1 MYSLDKDVQK
11 YKPRKEQQNCLNFVE
26 KTLTNNK
33 LVKFFLLDL
42 PVGVGKSHLSIMIS
56 DWYKKNIKKTAKVD
70 IITAT
75 KILQDQY
82 ADTYETLNNLKG
94 KENYNCSEFSC
105 SCQYGKQFAKLNN
118 KKCDYCPYD
127 LSKNSYIN
135 GAVSLTNFH
144 LYSIFSLFG
153 DKMPEKRESDV
164 LILDEAHLF
173 DDIMSDF
180 FTFRVNERFIK
191 RFKLP
196 NEKATLNALKKVG
209 DLNSYVEFLQDLNQQ
224 LVEGI
229 DQLSQEIGLDPKLK
243 NKKMVDRTSKI
254 SKVLK
259 KENSATKSMSTLFD
273 MTREQ
278 GKLELILKEY
288 KLNENNWIFEKTK
301 VFKDQEDS
309 YSISSIWSYDFLDKY
324 VFSKYE
330 RVFLLSGTILD
341 KNMFCQLNGLDV
353 TKSAYYRI
361 QSPFDVNNRKVYYL
375 PVGKMSYKQK
385 EETFEKYIPYIKK
398 ILKKYYNKKGII
410 HTNSFELANK
420 IKDNI
425 DDSRLVYHD
434 STNKDEVLNEH
445 KRTDKP
451 TVIVSPSM
459 DTGVSFDGDYARF
472 QIIAKIPY
480 PSLASKK
487 NKMRQKMNQEWY
499 SYKTCASLQQAC
511 GRIVRSKE
519 DSGDTI
525 IIDSCFSDVI
535 RYSSHYLLDWFQTS
549 VVSVNQN
556 SKV

>member
-1 MYSLDKDVQK
+1 MYSTLKKDVSK
-11 YKPRKEQQNCLNFVE
+11 FEPRTEQQNCLNFIE
-26 KTLTNNK
+26 KTLENSK

-56 DWYKKNIKKTAKVD
+56 DWYKKNINKAAKVD

-82 ADTYETLNNLKG
+82 SESYGSLNNLKG
-94 KENYNCSEFSC
+94 NDNYTCYEFSC
-105 SCQYGKQFAKLNN
+105 SCKFGKQLAKLAN
-118 KKCDYCPYD
+118 KKCDACPYD
-127 LSKNSYIN
+127 SSRNNYMN
-135 GAVSLTNFH
+135 GGLSLTNFH

-153 DKMPEKRESDV
+153 DKMPETRKADV

-180 FTFRVNERFIK
+180 FNFRVNERFIK

-196 NEKATLNALKKVG
+196 NEKGILSDLKKINDLESYIDFLN
-209 DLNSYVEFLQDLNQQ
+209 DLNEQ
-224 LVEGI
+224 LCDAI
-229 DQLSQEIGLDPKLK
+229 DQLSREIGLDDKLK
-243 NKKMVDRTSKI
+243 NKKLIDRSSKI

-259 KENSATKSMSTLFD
+259 KENNVTKSMSVLFD
-273 MTREQ
+273 ITNEQ
-278 GKLELILKEY
+278 GKLDLILKEY
-288 KLNENNWIFEKTK
+288 KLNDSNWIFDKTK
-301 VFKDQEDS
+301 VYKDKEYS
-309 YSISSIWSYDFLDKY
+309 YSISAIWSYDFLDKY
-324 VFSKYE
+324 IFSKYE
-330 RVFLLSGTILD
+330 RVFLMSGTILD

-361 QSPFDVNNRKVYYL
+361 RSPFDVNNRKVYYL

-385 EETFEKYIPYIKK
+385 EETFKKYIPYIKK
-398 ILKKYYNKKGII
+398 VLKKYWNQKGII

-420 IKDNI
+420 IKESINDP
-425 DDSRLVYHD
+425 RLVYHD
-434 STNKDEVLNEH
+434 SSNKDDVLNEH

-487 NKMRQKMNQEWY
+487 NKMRQKSNQEWY
-499 SYKTCASLQQAC
+499 SYKTCASLQQAS
-511 GRIVRSKE
+511 GRIVRSK
-519 DSGDTI
+519 DDKGDTI
-525 IIDSCFSDVI
+525 IMDSCFSDVI
-535 RYSSHYLLDWFQTS
+535 RYSSHYLLDWFQDS
-549 VVSVNQN
+549 VVSVNQ
-556 SKV
+556 K